1 MRLAIITTYEA
12 QASEEIE
19 SLWHATALAALA
31 AGHQVLVSHGPAC
44 TPARLASLSVQG
56 AQLHLRPPQ
65 SRTWAVRRRKPTL
78 AALANFA
85 PHAVLVAQSRS
96 YEVAAPD
103 RAELREAL
111 LEERLSFLLSC
122 PTQEPS
128 APTAKMLRDARS
140 IFSAAT
146 ICAFDSPA
154 STERARS
161 QLNVALADARIAPAD
176 PARVLEWLE
185 SIAGRRGAADAR
197 PCGTTTAALP
207 TTAVEMFWHGPALS
221 RLERLCM
228 ASFMAHGH
236 TVRLHTYE
244 EPRGVPA
251 GVQIQDASRILAE
264 RYLFRHTKSG
274 SVAAFADWFRYVL
287 LHEHG
292 GIWVDTDVVCLKPL
306 HYSQPLLFGRQ
317 DEQIINNAVLGLPAR
332 HELAAWMIDCCEF
345 PNRVRPYD
353 KQRTRRRKLKRRLF
367 QGNQRGN
374 IAWGENGPLGFT
386 QAARHL
392 GYDHHALPFWHF
404 YPVHFSNWRSVFD
417 SGLKENP
424 HLIGGSHA
432 LHLWNEMVR
441 RAPGFHPERRF
452 DPNSLFEQLCARYLT
467 SDS

>member
-1 MRLAIITTYEA
+1 MRLAIVTTYAA

-19 SLWHATALAALA
+19 KRWQTTALAALA
-31 AGHQVLVSHGPAC
+31 AGHQILVSHGPGYA
-44 TPARLASLSVQG
+44 PSRLASLSMQG
-56 AQLHLRPPQ
+56 AQLHLRPAPA
-65 SRTWAVRRRKPTL
+65 RIWTARRRTPTL
-78 AALANFA
+78 AALVDFA
-85 PHAVLVAQSRS
+85 PHAVLVVQSHS
-96 YEVAAPD
+96 YEIAAAD
-103 RAELREAL
+103 QAELRAVL
-111 LEERLSFLLSC
+111 LEERFSFVLLC
-122 PTQEPS
+122 PTAEPT
-128 APTAKMLRDARS
+128 PTAKVLRQARATFGTAA
-140 IFSAAT
+140 ICGFDSAASAELT
-146 ICAFDSPA
+146 
-154 STERARS
+154 RS
-161 QLNVALADARIAPAD
+161 QLDVTLADSRMVCPEPAPA
-176 PARVLEWLE
+176 LLQWLE
-185 SIAGRRGAADAR
+185 SIAGRRSAPSAAAAA
-197 PCGTTTAALP
+197 AALP
-207 TTAVEMFWHGPALS
+207 STAVEMFWHGPALS

-228 ASFMAHGH
+228 ASFIAHGH
-236 TVRLHTYE
+236 RVRLHAYQE
-244 EPRGVPA
+244 LRGVPP
-251 GVQIQDASRILAE
+251 GVEVQDANRILAE
-264 RYLFRHTKSG
+264 RYLFRHAKSG
-274 SVAAFADWFRYVL
+274 SIAAFADWFRYVL

-306 HYSQPLLFGRQ
+306 QYSQPLLFGQQ

-392 GYDHHALPFWHF
+392 GYDHYALPFWHF

-417 SGLKENP
+417 SGLQENP
-424 HLIGGSHA
+424 DLIAGSHA

-452 DPNSLFEQLCARYLT
+452 DPNSLFERLCARYLT